1 MLQGAGGRFY
11 TGITT
16 DSERRVRQHNG
27 FLKGGA
33 KATRACRPWK
43 LVYTERAKT
52 RGEALRTERAI
63 KKLTHQEKLGLVYG

>member
-16 DSERRVRQHNG
+16 DSERRVQQHNG

-33 KATRACRPWK
+33 KSTRANRPWK

-52 RGEALRTERAI
+52 KGEALRRELAI
-63 KKLTHQEKLGLVYG
+63 KKLSHQSKLRLVYG